1 MKYTKYSD
9 FSAAFHSTIKSI
21 KFLNERTEIDVLR
34 HDSSPYPST
43 ARAKLIFH
51 SDVRS
56 EWTAIIH
63 DTYLKLRQTRRKVL
77 PWRQPQKITDY
88 TNFTVAPKIVSTR
101 TNERTRPVMSTDRT
115 RCRCSHHLP
124 CTAIRFYC
132 GNKIRIMRATNAPG
146 RADEPEKRTAV
157 FAREYKFSVFP
168 GGQSAPGPR
177 GLSASRSNELG
188 WLECCVSNVDCK

>member
-1 MKYTKYSD
+1 M
-9 FSAAFHSTIKSI
+9 AG
-21 KFLNERTEIDVLR
+21 EIDVPR

-51 SDVRS
+51 SDVRTRF
-56 EWTAIIH
+56 EWTAITH
-63 DTYLKLRQTRRKVL
+63 DTYLNFDKLDEKFC
-77 PWRQPQKITDY
+77 RQPQKITDY
-88 TNFTVAPKIVSTR
+88 TDFTIAPKIVSTR
-101 TNERTRPVMSTDRT
+101 TNERTWPVMSTDRT

-124 CTAIRFYC
+124 CTGEAIRFYC

-177 GLSASRSNELG
+177 GLSASQI
-188 WLECCVSNVDCK
+188 